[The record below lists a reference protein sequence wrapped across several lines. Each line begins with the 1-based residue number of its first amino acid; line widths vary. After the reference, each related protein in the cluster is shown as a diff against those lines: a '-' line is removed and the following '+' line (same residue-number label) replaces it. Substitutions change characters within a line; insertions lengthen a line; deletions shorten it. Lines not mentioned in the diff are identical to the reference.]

1 VKQLRIVGEA
11 KVTFYKQINANESEL
26 SALKNDIDL
35 QKLLIDKG
43 DITDIVEIT
52 TISSSNITDV

>member
-1 VKQLRIVGEA
+1 MKQLRIVGEA

-26 SALKNDIDL
+26 SSLKNDIDL
-35 QKLLIDKG
+35 QKLLIDRG

-52 TISSSNITDV
+52 TISSSNITDA